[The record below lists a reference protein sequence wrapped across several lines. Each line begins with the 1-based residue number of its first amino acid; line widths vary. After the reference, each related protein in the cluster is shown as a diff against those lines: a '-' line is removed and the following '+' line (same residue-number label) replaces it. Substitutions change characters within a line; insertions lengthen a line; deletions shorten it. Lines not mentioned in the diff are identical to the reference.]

1 MLPKKKN
8 LEEERAKHTVDSLYK
23 DYVDDLFSYALGF
36 GFDKQTAMDA
46 IHDVFCRVCIRER
59 EVQEIQNP
67 KFYLLRALRNQL
79 IDTYKLKR
87 NYSEVLTGEITD
99 ELPYKIKITVEDEI
113 IAAEEQAEVSQKVDE
128 ILSILT
134 ERQRE
139 IIYLRYMQECSY
151 EEIAEIMQISVPAC
165 RKLLYRT
172 LLPLFLI
179 FILYMIKVL
188 EIGMDW
194 DFTSLGVYPL
204 SKKGMFGIFTH
215 PLIHSGFKHLLTN
228 TLPLFFLSW
237 CLFYFYRSIAPSIF
251 LIIWIGCGA
260 ITFLIGKPT
269 WHIGASGIIYGLA
282 FFLFF
287 SGLLRKR

>member
-1 MLPKKKN
+1 MPFMMCF
-8 LEEERAKHTVDSLYK
+8 AGY
-23 DYVDDLFSYALGF
+23 G
-36 GFDKQTAMDA
+36 
-46 IHDVFCRVCIRER
+46 IRER

-172 LLPLFLI
+172 LLKL
-179 FILYMIKVL
+179 
-188 EIGMDW
+188 
-194 DFTSLGVYPL
+194 
-204 SKKGMFGIFTH
+204 
-215 PLIHSGFKHLLTN
+215 KHNN
-228 TLPLFFLSW
+228 TLV
-237 CLFYFYRSIAPSIF
+237 LFYLLLSINV
-251 LIIWIGCGA
+251 G
-260 ITFLIGKPT
+260 
-269 WHIGASGIIYGLA
+269 
-282 FFLFF
+282 
-287 SGLLRKR
+287 

>member
-23 DYVDDLFSYALGF
+23 DYVDDLF
-36 GFDKQTAMDA
+36 
-46 IHDVFCRVCIRER
+46 
-59 EVQEIQNP
+59 
-67 KFYLLRALRNQL
+67 
-79 IDTYKLKR
+79 
-87 NYSEVLTGEITD
+87 SEVLTGEITD

-172 LLPLFLI
+172 LLKL
-179 FILYMIKVL
+179 
-188 EIGMDW
+188 
-194 DFTSLGVYPL
+194 
-204 SKKGMFGIFTH
+204 
-215 PLIHSGFKHLLTN
+215 KHNN
-228 TLPLFFLSW
+228 TLV
-237 CLFYFYRSIAPSIF
+237 LFYLLLSINV
-251 LIIWIGCGA
+251 G
-260 ITFLIGKPT
+260 
-269 WHIGASGIIYGLA
+269 
-282 FFLFF
+282 
-287 SGLLRKR
+287 

>member
-99 ELPYKIKITVEDEI
+99 ELPYKI
-113 IAAEEQAEVSQKVDE
+113 DE

-172 LLPLFLI
+172 LLKL
-179 FILYMIKVL
+179 
-188 EIGMDW
+188 
-194 DFTSLGVYPL
+194 
-204 SKKGMFGIFTH
+204 
-215 PLIHSGFKHLLTN
+215 KHNN
-228 TLPLFFLSW
+228 TLV
-237 CLFYFYRSIAPSIF
+237 LFYLLLSINV
-251 LIIWIGCGA
+251 G
-260 ITFLIGKPT
+260 
-269 WHIGASGIIYGLA
+269 
-282 FFLFF
+282 
-287 SGLLRKR
+287 

>member
-1 MLPKKKN
+1 MMCFAGYVS
-8 LEEERAKHTVDSLYK
+8 AKEK
-23 DYVDDLFSYALGF
+23 W
-36 GFDKQTAMDA
+36 
-46 IHDVFCRVCIRER
+46 
-59 EVQEIQNP
+59 EIQNP

-172 LLPLFLI
+172 LLKL
-179 FILYMIKVL
+179 
-188 EIGMDW
+188 
-194 DFTSLGVYPL
+194 
-204 SKKGMFGIFTH
+204 
-215 PLIHSGFKHLLTN
+215 KHNN
-228 TLPLFFLSW
+228 TLV
-237 CLFYFYRSIAPSIF
+237 LFYLLLSINV
-251 LIIWIGCGA
+251 G
-260 ITFLIGKPT
+260 
-269 WHIGASGIIYGLA
+269 
-282 FFLFF
+282 
-287 SGLLRKR
+287 

>member
-99 ELPYKIKITVEDEI
+99 ELPYEI

-172 LLPLFLI
+172 LLKL
-179 FILYMIKVL
+179 
-188 EIGMDW
+188 
-194 DFTSLGVYPL
+194 
-204 SKKGMFGIFTH
+204 
-215 PLIHSGFKHLLTN
+215 KHNN
-228 TLPLFFLSW
+228 TLV
-237 CLFYFYRSIAPSIF
+237 LFYLLLSINV
-251 LIIWIGCGA
+251 G
-260 ITFLIGKPT
+260 
-269 WHIGASGIIYGLA
+269 
-282 FFLFF
+282 
-287 SGLLRKR
+287 

>member
-36 GFDKQTAMDA
+36 GLDKQTAMDA

-128 ILSILT
+128 ILSIL
-134 ERQRE
+134 
-139 IIYLRYMQECSY
+139 YMQECSY

-172 LLPLFLI
+172 LLKL
-179 FILYMIKVL
+179 
-188 EIGMDW
+188 
-194 DFTSLGVYPL
+194 
-204 SKKGMFGIFTH
+204 
-215 PLIHSGFKHLLTN
+215 KHNN
-228 TLPLFFLSW
+228 TLV
-237 CLFYFYRSIAPSIF
+237 LFYLLLSINV
-251 LIIWIGCGA
+251 G
-260 ITFLIGKPT
+260 
-269 WHIGASGIIYGLA
+269 
-282 FFLFF
+282 
-287 SGLLRKR
+287 

>member
-1 MLPKKKN
+1 MYPRK
-8 LEEERAKHTVDSLYK
+8 RSA
-23 DYVDDLFSYALGF
+23 G
-36 GFDKQTAMDA
+36 
-46 IHDVFCRVCIRER
+46 
-59 EVQEIQNP
+59 EIQNP

-172 LLPLFLI
+172 LLKL
-179 FILYMIKVL
+179 
-188 EIGMDW
+188 
-194 DFTSLGVYPL
+194 
-204 SKKGMFGIFTH
+204 
-215 PLIHSGFKHLLTN
+215 KHNN
-228 TLPLFFLSW
+228 TLV
-237 CLFYFYRSIAPSIF
+237 LFYLLLSINV
-251 LIIWIGCGA
+251 G
-260 ITFLIGKPT
+260 
-269 WHIGASGIIYGLA
+269 
-282 FFLFF
+282 
-287 SGLLRKR
+287 

>member
-139 IIYLRYMQECSY
+139 IIYLRYMQELEY
-151 EEIAEIMQISVPAC
+151 DEIAVLLGLTTKGS
-165 RKLLYRT
+165 RKLIYRAINRIRENY
-172 LLPLFLI
+172 LPL
-179 FILYMIKVL
+179 
-188 EIGMDW
+188 
-194 DFTSLGVYPL
+194 
-204 SKKGMFGIFTH
+204 
-215 PLIHSGFKHLLTN
+215 
-228 TLPLFFLSW
+228 
-237 CLFYFYRSIAPSIF
+237 LFYLFY
-251 LIIWIGCGA
+251 
-260 ITFLIGKPT
+260 
-269 WHIGASGIIYGLA
+269 
-282 FFLFF
+282 
-287 SGLLRKR
+287 

>member
-46 IHDVFCRVCIRER
+46 IHDVFCRVCIREK

-99 ELPYKIKITVEDEI
+99 ELP
-113 IAAEEQAEVSQKVDE
+113 SQKVDE

-172 LLPLFLI
+172 LLKL
-179 FILYMIKVL
+179 
-188 EIGMDW
+188 
-194 DFTSLGVYPL
+194 
-204 SKKGMFGIFTH
+204 
-215 PLIHSGFKHLLTN
+215 KHNN
-228 TLPLFFLSW
+228 TLV
-237 CLFYFYRSIAPSIF
+237 LFYLLLSINV
-251 LIIWIGCGA
+251 G
-260 ITFLIGKPT
+260 
-269 WHIGASGIIYGLA
+269 
-282 FFLFF
+282 
-287 SGLLRKR
+287 

>member
-1 MLPKKKN
+1 M
-8 LEEERAKHTVDSLYK
+8 Y
-23 DYVDDLFSYALGF
+23 
-36 GFDKQTAMDA
+36 
-46 IHDVFCRVCIRER
+46 RER

-172 LLPLFLI
+172 LLKL
-179 FILYMIKVL
+179 
-188 EIGMDW
+188 
-194 DFTSLGVYPL
+194 
-204 SKKGMFGIFTH
+204 
-215 PLIHSGFKHLLTN
+215 KHNN
-228 TLPLFFLSW
+228 TLV
-237 CLFYFYRSIAPSIF
+237 LFYLLLSINV
-251 LIIWIGCGA
+251 G
-260 ITFLIGKPT
+260 
-269 WHIGASGIIYGLA
+269 
-282 FFLFF
+282 
-287 SGLLRKR
+287 

>member
-1 MLPKKKN
+1 MYP
-8 LEEERAKHTVDSLYK
+8 
-23 DYVDDLFSYALGF
+23 
-36 GFDKQTAMDA
+36 Q
-46 IHDVFCRVCIRER
+46 R

-172 LLPLFLI
+172 LLKL
-179 FILYMIKVL
+179 
-188 EIGMDW
+188 
-194 DFTSLGVYPL
+194 
-204 SKKGMFGIFTH
+204 
-215 PLIHSGFKHLLTN
+215 KHNN
-228 TLPLFFLSW
+228 TLV
-237 CLFYFYRSIAPSIF
+237 LFYLLLSINV
-251 LIIWIGCGA
+251 G
-260 ITFLIGKPT
+260 
-269 WHIGASGIIYGLA
+269 
-282 FFLFF
+282 
-287 SGLLRKR
+287 

>member
-128 ILSILT
+128 ILRYLPNASARLF
-134 ERQRE
+134 
-139 IIYLRYMQECSY
+139 IYVICRNALM
-151 EEIAEIMQISVPAC
+151 
-165 RKLLYRT
+165 RKLQRLCKSVF
-172 LLPLFLI
+172 LP
-179 FILYMIKVL
+179 VVNCS
-188 EIGMDW
+188 IGPY
-194 DFTSLGVYPL
+194 L
-204 SKKGMFGIFTH
+204 
-215 PLIHSGFKHLLTN
+215 N
-228 TLPLFFLSW
+228 
-237 CLFYFYRSIAPSIF
+237 
-251 LIIWIGCGA
+251 
-260 ITFLIGKPT
+260 
-269 WHIGASGIIYGLA
+269 
-282 FFLFF
+282 
-287 SGLLRKR
+287 

>member
-1 MLPKKKN
+1 MYPRK
-8 LEEERAKHTVDSLYK
+8 
-23 DYVDDLFSYALGF
+23 
-36 GFDKQTAMDA
+36 
-46 IHDVFCRVCIRER
+46 

-172 LLPLFLI
+172 LLKL
-179 FILYMIKVL
+179 
-188 EIGMDW
+188 
-194 DFTSLGVYPL
+194 
-204 SKKGMFGIFTH
+204 
-215 PLIHSGFKHLLTN
+215 KHNN
-228 TLPLFFLSW
+228 TLV
-237 CLFYFYRSIAPSIF
+237 LFYLLLSINV
-251 LIIWIGCGA
+251 G
-260 ITFLIGKPT
+260 
-269 WHIGASGIIYGLA
+269 
-282 FFLFF
+282 
-287 SGLLRKR
+287 

>member
-1 MLPKKKN
+1 MLTTCFRM
-8 LEEERAKHTVDSLYK
+8 LWDSGLTNRQRWMPFVMWFAG
-23 DYVDDLFSYALGF
+23 YVSE
-36 GFDKQTAMDA
+36 KEK
-46 IHDVFCRVCIRER
+46 CRRY
-59 EVQEIQNP
+59 NP

-172 LLPLFLI
+172 LLKL
-179 FILYMIKVL
+179 
-188 EIGMDW
+188 
-194 DFTSLGVYPL
+194 
-204 SKKGMFGIFTH
+204 
-215 PLIHSGFKHLLTN
+215 KHNN
-228 TLPLFFLSW
+228 TLV
-237 CLFYFYRSIAPSIF
+237 LFYLLLSINV
-251 LIIWIGCGA
+251 G
-260 ITFLIGKPT
+260 
-269 WHIGASGIIYGLA
+269 
-282 FFLFF
+282 
-287 SGLLRKR
+287 

>member
-1 MLPKKKN
+1 M
-8 LEEERAKHTVDSLYK
+8 
-23 DYVDDLFSYALGF
+23 
-36 GFDKQTAMDA
+36 
-46 IHDVFCRVCIRER
+46 
-59 EVQEIQNP
+59 QEIQNP

-172 LLPLFLI
+172 LLKL
-179 FILYMIKVL
+179 
-188 EIGMDW
+188 
-194 DFTSLGVYPL
+194 
-204 SKKGMFGIFTH
+204 
-215 PLIHSGFKHLLTN
+215 KHNN
-228 TLPLFFLSW
+228 TLV
-237 CLFYFYRSIAPSIF
+237 LFYLLLSINV
-251 LIIWIGCGA
+251 G
-260 ITFLIGKPT
+260 
-269 WHIGASGIIYGLA
+269 
-282 FFLFF
+282 
-287 SGLLRKR
+287 

>member
-1 MLPKKKN
+1 M
-8 LEEERAKHTVDSLYK
+8 
-23 DYVDDLFSYALGF
+23 
-36 GFDKQTAMDA
+36 
-46 IHDVFCRVCIRER
+46 
-59 EVQEIQNP
+59 QEIQNP

-172 LLPLFLI
+172 LLKL
-179 FILYMIKVL
+179 
-188 EIGMDW
+188 
-194 DFTSLGVYPL
+194 
-204 SKKGMFGIFTH
+204 
-215 PLIHSGFKHLLTN
+215 KHNN
-228 TLPLFFLSW
+228 TLV
-237 CLFYFYRSIAPSIF
+237 LFYLLLSINVS
-251 LIIWIGCGA
+251 
-260 ITFLIGKPT
+260 
-269 WHIGASGIIYGLA
+269 
-282 FFLFF
+282 
-287 SGLLRKR
+287 

>member
-99 ELPYKIKITVEDEI
+99 ELPYKIKITD
-113 IAAEEQAEVSQKVDE
+113 
-128 ILSILT
+128 
-134 ERQRE
+134 
-139 IIYLRYMQECSY
+139 IY
-151 EEIAEIMQISVPAC
+151 SVYIC
-165 RKLLYRT
+165 
-172 LLPLFLI
+172 
-179 FILYMIKVL
+179 
-188 EIGMDW
+188 
-194 DFTSLGVYPL
+194 
-204 SKKGMFGIFTH
+204 
-215 PLIHSGFKHLLTN
+215 
-228 TLPLFFLSW
+228 
-237 CLFYFYRSIAPSIF
+237 SIF
-251 LIIWIGCGA
+251 FCCKVNFKFHPVKTVKSIFPG
-260 ITFLIGKPT
+260 
-269 WHIGASGIIYGLA
+269 GIETCLCFKIELPVFKVYA
-282 FFLFF
+282 QKFFCVFPSAQL
-287 SGLLRKR
+287 

>member
-99 ELPYKIKITVEDEI
+99 ELPYV
-113 IAAEEQAEVSQKVDE
+113 
-128 ILSILT
+128 L
-134 ERQRE
+134 
-139 IIYLRYMQECSY
+139 M
-151 EEIAEIMQISVPAC
+151 
-165 RKLLYRT
+165 RKLQRLCKSVF
-172 LLPLFLI
+172 LP
-179 FILYMIKVL
+179 VVNCS
-188 EIGMDW
+188 IGPY
-194 DFTSLGVYPL
+194 L
-204 SKKGMFGIFTH
+204 
-215 PLIHSGFKHLLTN
+215 N
-228 TLPLFFLSW
+228 
-237 CLFYFYRSIAPSIF
+237 
-251 LIIWIGCGA
+251 
-260 ITFLIGKPT
+260 
-269 WHIGASGIIYGLA
+269 
-282 FFLFF
+282 
-287 SGLLRKR
+287 

>member
-1 MLPKKKN
+1 MLTTCFRMLWDSGLTNRQRWMPFMMCFAGYVS
-8 LEEERAKHTVDSLYK
+8 AKEK
-23 DYVDDLFSYALGF
+23 
-36 GFDKQTAMDA
+36 
-46 IHDVFCRVCIRER
+46 CRR
-59 EVQEIQNP
+59 
-67 KFYLLRALRNQL
+67 YLLRALRNQL

-172 LLPLFLI
+172 LLKL
-179 FILYMIKVL
+179 
-188 EIGMDW
+188 
-194 DFTSLGVYPL
+194 
-204 SKKGMFGIFTH
+204 
-215 PLIHSGFKHLLTN
+215 KHNN
-228 TLPLFFLSW
+228 TLV
-237 CLFYFYRSIAPSIF
+237 LFYLLLSINV
-251 LIIWIGCGA
+251 G
-260 ITFLIGKPT
+260 
-269 WHIGASGIIYGLA
+269 
-282 FFLFF
+282 
-287 SGLLRKR
+287 

>member
-1 MLPKKKN
+1 MPFMMCFAGYVS
-8 LEEERAKHTVDSLYK
+8 AKEK
-23 DYVDDLFSYALGF
+23 C
-36 GFDKQTAMDA
+36 K
-46 IHDVFCRVCIRER
+46 
-59 EVQEIQNP
+59 EIQNP

-172 LLPLFLI
+172 LLKL
-179 FILYMIKVL
+179 
-188 EIGMDW
+188 
-194 DFTSLGVYPL
+194 
-204 SKKGMFGIFTH
+204 
-215 PLIHSGFKHLLTN
+215 KHNN
-228 TLPLFFLSW
+228 TLV
-237 CLFYFYRSIAPSIF
+237 LFYLLLSINV
-251 LIIWIGCGA
+251 G
-260 ITFLIGKPT
+260 
-269 WHIGASGIIYGLA
+269 
-282 FFLFF
+282 
-287 SGLLRKR
+287 

>member
-1 MLPKKKN
+1 MYP
-8 LEEERAKHTVDSLYK
+8 R
-23 DYVDDLFSYALGF
+23 
-36 GFDKQTAMDA
+36 
-46 IHDVFCRVCIRER
+46 R

-172 LLPLFLI
+172 LLKL
-179 FILYMIKVL
+179 
-188 EIGMDW
+188 
-194 DFTSLGVYPL
+194 
-204 SKKGMFGIFTH
+204 
-215 PLIHSGFKHLLTN
+215 KHNN
-228 TLPLFFLSW
+228 TLV
-237 CLFYFYRSIAPSIF
+237 LFYLLLSINV
-251 LIIWIGCGA
+251 G
-260 ITFLIGKPT
+260 
-269 WHIGASGIIYGLA
+269 
-282 FFLFF
+282 
-287 SGLLRKR
+287 

>member
-1 MLPKKKN
+1 MKIKK
-8 LEEERAKHTVDSLYK
+8 
-23 DYVDDLFSYALGF
+23 
-36 GFDKQTAMDA
+36 
-46 IHDVFCRVCIRER
+46 
-59 EVQEIQNP
+59 EIQNP

-172 LLPLFLI
+172 LLKL
-179 FILYMIKVL
+179 
-188 EIGMDW
+188 
-194 DFTSLGVYPL
+194 
-204 SKKGMFGIFTH
+204 
-215 PLIHSGFKHLLTN
+215 KHNN
-228 TLPLFFLSW
+228 TLV
-237 CLFYFYRSIAPSIF
+237 LFYLLLSINV
-251 LIIWIGCGA
+251 G
-260 ITFLIGKPT
+260 
-269 WHIGASGIIYGLA
+269 
-282 FFLFF
+282 
-287 SGLLRKR
+287 

>member
-1 MLPKKKN
+1 MPFMMCFAGL
-8 LEEERAKHTVDSLYK
+8 
-23 DYVDDLFSYALGF
+23 
-36 GFDKQTAMDA
+36 
-46 IHDVFCRVCIRER
+46 CIRER

-172 LLPLFLI
+172 LLKL
-179 FILYMIKVL
+179 
-188 EIGMDW
+188 
-194 DFTSLGVYPL
+194 
-204 SKKGMFGIFTH
+204 
-215 PLIHSGFKHLLTN
+215 KHNN
-228 TLPLFFLSW
+228 TLV
-237 CLFYFYRSIAPSIF
+237 LFYLLLSINV
-251 LIIWIGCGA
+251 G
-260 ITFLIGKPT
+260 
-269 WHIGASGIIYGLA
+269 
-282 FFLFF
+282 
-287 SGLLRKR
+287 

>member
-1 MLPKKKN
+1 MMCF
-8 LEEERAKHTVDSLYK
+8 AG
-23 DYVDDLFSYALGF
+23 YV
-36 GFDKQTAMDA
+36 
-46 IHDVFCRVCIRER
+46 IRER

-172 LLPLFLI
+172 LLKL
-179 FILYMIKVL
+179 
-188 EIGMDW
+188 
-194 DFTSLGVYPL
+194 
-204 SKKGMFGIFTH
+204 
-215 PLIHSGFKHLLTN
+215 KHNN
-228 TLPLFFLSW
+228 TLV
-237 CLFYFYRSIAPSIF
+237 LFYLLLSINV
-251 LIIWIGCGA
+251 G
-260 ITFLIGKPT
+260 
-269 WHIGASGIIYGLA
+269 
-282 FFLFF
+282 
-287 SGLLRKR
+287 

>member
-1 MLPKKKN
+1 M
-8 LEEERAKHTVDSLYK
+8 
-23 DYVDDLFSYALGF
+23 
-36 GFDKQTAMDA
+36 
-46 IHDVFCRVCIRER
+46 FCRVCIRER

-172 LLPLFLI
+172 LLKL
-179 FILYMIKVL
+179 
-188 EIGMDW
+188 
-194 DFTSLGVYPL
+194 
-204 SKKGMFGIFTH
+204 
-215 PLIHSGFKHLLTN
+215 KHNN
-228 TLPLFFLSW
+228 TLV
-237 CLFYFYRSIAPSIF
+237 LFYLLLSINV
-251 LIIWIGCGA
+251 G
-260 ITFLIGKPT
+260 
-269 WHIGASGIIYGLA
+269 
-282 FFLFF
+282 
-287 SGLLRKR
+287 

>member
-1 MLPKKKN
+1 MPFMMCFAGYVS
-8 LEEERAKHTVDSLYK
+8 AKEK
-23 DYVDDLFSYALGF
+23 
-36 GFDKQTAMDA
+36 
-46 IHDVFCRVCIRER
+46 CRRYRIL
-59 EVQEIQNP
+59 N
-67 KFYLLRALRNQL
+67 FYLLRALRNQL

-172 LLPLFLI
+172 LLKL
-179 FILYMIKVL
+179 
-188 EIGMDW
+188 
-194 DFTSLGVYPL
+194 
-204 SKKGMFGIFTH
+204 
-215 PLIHSGFKHLLTN
+215 KHNN
-228 TLPLFFLSW
+228 TLV
-237 CLFYFYRSIAPSIF
+237 LFYLLLSINV
-251 LIIWIGCGA
+251 G
-260 ITFLIGKPT
+260 
-269 WHIGASGIIYGLA
+269 
-282 FFLFF
+282 
-287 SGLLRKR
+287 